1 MPSYF
6 THLFP
11 ELEPMCFTLFSP
23 LFKHECLLPKR
34 IKKMG
39 VQTLLL
45 INERKKEKNICCFV
59 IKRAKKTHKK
69 EELYT
74 YKNTRTNTRV
84 LLHTYIHCITQYY
97 A

>member
-59 IKRAKKTHKK
+59 IKRAKKHTKK
-69 EELYT
+69 KSYIH
-74 YKNTRTNTRV
+74 TNTRPTT
-84 LLHTYIHCITQYY
+84 HTYIQGDSY
-97 A
+97 